1 MKNKRRH
8 KDSITP
14 DLRLSIILTGLLM
27 LSAGRYL
34 IEVQQSVGRMLA
46 TLFLVTVSAAPLIF
60 AANPPLLKAAAESP
74 NRVRRLSAVSFLIVG
89 LSAALWGFS
98 AGHAGPHTLTW
109 TTIWMIGGLLLTALI
124 DPAKVLSK
132 TILLIWLWLLFFI
145 GHVPNWT
152 APLSRPLV
160 QPLAF
165 AALLSTIGLNIYL
178 PRLDVGF
185 TFRLKADEV
194 RQIVL
199 NFILLFLVLL
209 IFAPFTGLLT
219 ITDHLPSF
227 LTLLTQ
233 GVLLFFLVALPEELL
248 FRAVFYKY
256 FLQIF
261 QGRKWAVGTAIF
273 ASSLLF
279 ALAKSRS
286 PLPPS
291 GPYFMAAD
299 SPFSWSYA
307 FFSFVAGGFYA
318 WIFIRTKKLTAAVWL
333 HALLDW
339 VWMIFFRG

>member
-152 APLSRPLV
+152 APL
-160 QPLAF
+160 
-165 AALLSTIGLNIYL
+165 
-178 PRLDVGF
+178 
-185 TFRLKADEV
+185 
-194 RQIVL
+194 
-199 NFILLFLVLL
+199 
-209 IFAPFTGLLT
+209 
-219 ITDHLPSF
+219 
-227 LTLLTQ
+227 
-233 GVLLFFLVALPEELL
+233 
-248 FRAVFYKY
+248 
-256 FLQIF
+256 
-261 QGRKWAVGTAIF
+261 
-273 ASSLLF
+273 
-279 ALAKSRS
+279 
-286 PLPPS
+286 
-291 GPYFMAAD
+291 
-299 SPFSWSYA
+299 
-307 FFSFVAGGFYA
+307 
-318 WIFIRTKKLTAAVWL
+318 
-333 HALLDW
+333 
-339 VWMIFFRG
+339 